1 MRHTHDAR
9 MRQTPDPE
17 ARAAPDEAGP
27 GKGRPLWYGLAAGM
41 IVVAGFS
48 ARMAT
53 QSEHPAPAPAP
64 IVSDATHG
72 AAAGANALTS
82 TQQFAMIA
90 PDNAPRALQQSGLPP
105 DQQARILA
113 GIRKREYRL
122 VQMPIYDEAGTGGVV
137 TVSSGGITQTVPLS
151 PKPRT
156 VLLPIRISGE
166 VDIAPVSDP
175 GPAGVAPGAITVLGP
190 TPLPV
195 IHRDQMLVLDVIVQ

>member
-1 MRHTHDAR
+1 

-53 QSEHPAPAPAP
+53 QSDHPAPAPAP
-64 IVSDATHG
+64 IVSDAARG
-72 AAAGANALTS
+72 VAAANALTS

-137 TVSSGGITQTVPLS
+137 SVSSGGITQTVPLS
-151 PKPRT
+151 PQPRT

>member
-1 MRHTHDAR
+1 

-17 ARAAPDEAGP
+17 ARATPDEAGP

-48 ARMAT
+48 ARMAHE
-53 QSEHPAPAPAP
+53 QGQPAPAPAP
-64 IVSDATHG
+64 AISSGAEGATAG
-72 AAAGANALTS
+72 AATVLSS
-82 TQQFAMIA
+82 TQQFAMIS
-90 PDNAPRALQQSGLPP
+90 PDNAPRALQRSGLTP

-122 VQMPIYDEAGTGGVV
+122 VSMPIYDQGGTGGVV
-137 TVSSGGITQTVPLS
+137 TVRSGGITQAVPLTAR
-151 PKPRT
+151 PRT

-166 VDIAPVSDP
+166 VDIAPLSDP
-175 GPAGVAPGAITVLGP
+175 GVTGLAPGAITVLGP

-195 IHRDQMLVLDVIVQ
+195 IHRDEMLVLDVIVQ

>member
-1 MRHTHDAR
+1 MGHTHDAG
-9 MRQTPDPE
+9 MRQTPEPE
-17 ARAAPDEAGP
+17 ARATPDEAGP
-27 GKGRPLWYGLAAGM
+27 GRGRPLWYGLAAGM

-53 QSEHPAPAPAP
+53 QSQHPAPVPAA
-64 IVSDATHG
+64 IAGDAANGTVS
-72 AAAGANALTS
+72 AANTLTS

-90 PDNAPRALQQSGLPP
+90 PDNAPRALQQSGLTP

-113 GIRKREYRL
+113 GIHKREYRL
-122 VQMPIYDEAGTGGVV
+122 VQMPIYDQAGTGGVV
-137 TVSSGGITQTVPLS
+137 TVSSGGITQTVPLTAR
-151 PKPRT
+151 PRT

>member
-1 MRHTHDAR
+1 

-53 QSEHPAPAPAP
+53 QSDHPAPAPAP
-64 IVSDATHG
+64 IVSDAARG
-72 AAAGANALTS
+72 VAAANALTS

-137 TVSSGGITQTVPLS
+137 SVSSGGITQTVPLS
-151 PKPRT
+151 PRPRT